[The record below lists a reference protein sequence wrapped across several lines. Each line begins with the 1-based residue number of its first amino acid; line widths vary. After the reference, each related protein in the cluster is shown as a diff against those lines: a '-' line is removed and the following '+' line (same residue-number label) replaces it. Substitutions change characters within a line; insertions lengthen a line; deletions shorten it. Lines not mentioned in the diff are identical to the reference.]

1 MRREAT
7 AWLWAPMHDG
17 PVGAGGQ
24 FDALLLLIGKLNYSW
39 TNTESLLIHVIA
51 GLSRT
56 DKETAV
62 IIFLTL
68 NTMRARVDLV
78 ERLAKLDRTS
88 SAERDSVLELTRDI
102 LRLSRLRNH
111 YNHSIYAFDS
121 ESGMART
128 ILMRIADR
136 KHDIKVG
143 QTSDIDAKALSEM
156 EAAIHDLG
164 QLNRRFWKVIAAY
177 GYPA

>member
-1 MRREAT
+1 MAET
-7 AWLWAPMHDG
+7 PPL
-17 PVGAGGQ
+17 

-39 TNTESLLIHVIA
+39 TNTESLLIHLIA

-62 IIFLTL
+62 VIFLTL

-78 ERLAKLDRTS
+78 ERLAKLDRIS
-88 SAERDSVLELTRDI
+88 AAERASVLELTRDI
-102 LRLSRLRNH
+102 LKLSRLRNH

-136 KHDIKVG
+136 KSDIRMG
-143 QTSDIDAKALSEM
+143 QSTDIDAGALAEM
-156 EAAIHDLG
+156 ESAIADLG
-164 QLNRRFWKVIAAY
+164 LLNRRFWRVIHEF
-177 GYPA
+177 GYPP